1 MKTGNK
7 ILIDKIQKEE
17 ELIDFL
23 KNVNGKNENEK

>member
-7 ILIDKIQKEE
+7 ILIFKIQKEE